1 MTVITFLDELASEKV
16 GSFIGKVIGL
26 KDTVQDNIVEGE
38 GKIALIVDKLR
49 ERVQKLVVRVK
60 DEFDKDSDTNQRFL
74 FGASGTGNNLIQT
87 IVEKDG
93 INYTVIDFVNE
104 LGEPTDFVGDKLVV
118 NGFDL
123 TNLFTNNITLTID
136 VKAITET
143 IHTRLNS
150 TSSYF
155 LDVFTKLHMGI
166 EKLYVQSQ
174 NGQETLESILPYYY
188 VAVVFVCLIILIT
201 LIFMVGT
208 VLAWNGKQHCIIR
221 HCQDH
226 ILCPIFILCG
236 LLMW

>member
-1 MTVITFLDELASEKV
+1 MEPGGGTGDIIVTARQWHGIFKIRICLKGRSE
-16 GSFIGKVIGL
+16 G
-26 KDTVQDNIVEGE
+26 N
-38 GKIALIVDKLR
+38 IALIVDKLR
-49 ERVQKLVVRVK
+49 ERVQKLVVRVSG
-60 DEFDKDSDTNQRFL
+60 EFGRDSDTNQRFL
-74 FGASGTGNNLIQT
+74 LGANGTSGNNLIQT

-104 LGEPTDFVGDKLVV
+104 LGEPTDFIGDELVVV

-123 TNLFTNNITLTID
+123 TQLLRNNITLTID

-143 IHTRLNS
+143 IRTRLNS
-150 TSSYF
+150 SSSYF

-208 VLAWNGKQHCIIR
+208 VLAWNGKQHCIVR